1 MNMKQNVVVVCVV
14 RMFNI
19 ATMKWTYIQALKCIA
34 HPGLKEAIKIE
45 HFFYRNSVITESRN
59 FLK

>member
-19 ATMKWTYIQALKCIA
+19 ATMKWTYIQALKRIA

-45 HFFYRNSVITESRN
+45 HFCYRNSVITESRN